1 MSLTPLFNKACMN
14 KIKGY
19 FIDSY
24 RIVTAM
30 CIAFTTCKLICS
42 WHKGCA
48 KKTGYSIDASIRAA
62 AEKLE
67 KTAMVLENVS
77 GSGIGEHV
85 GKDLDDVLMD
95 TQRTLE
101 HTTRLVRC
109 ALHRAH

>member
-1 MSLTPLFNKACMN
+1 MN